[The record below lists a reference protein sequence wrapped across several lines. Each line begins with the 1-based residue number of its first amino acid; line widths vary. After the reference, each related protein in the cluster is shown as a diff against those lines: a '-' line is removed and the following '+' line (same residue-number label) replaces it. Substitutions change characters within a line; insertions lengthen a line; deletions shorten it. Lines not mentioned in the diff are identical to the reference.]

1 MSAYNIAIISFLV
14 YNSIMNH
21 NQILG
26 VSANAPKEEIQQAF
40 RKAALETHP
49 DHSNSPEAAEAFA
62 RIKEAR
68 DELMKR
74 ADASGEHDTVQHST
88 AAAVNATSNAAYATS
103 TDDSLFDGFTPE
115 EVVYIQKLDRMAAQ
129 KPKRS
134 LFHRVKESAEVRRH
148 RNKINT
154 VNKRINGE
162 Y

>member
-1 MSAYNIAIISFLV
+1 MCYNGS
-14 YNSIMNH
+14 MNH

-26 VSANAPKEEIQQAF
+26 VSADAPKEEIQQAF

-74 ADASGEHDTVQHST
+74 AESQTNRDTVQHST
-88 AAAVNATSNAAYATS
+88 AAAVKATSNAAYATS
-103 TDDSLFDGFTPE
+103 TDDGLFDGFTPE
-115 EVVYIQKLDRMAAQ
+115 EVIYIQKLDRLAMQ
-129 KPKRS
+129 KPKIS
-134 LFHRVKESAEVRRH
+134 LFRRVKEPAEVRRH
-148 RNKINT
+148 RNKIKT
-154 VNKRINGE
+154 INKRINGQ